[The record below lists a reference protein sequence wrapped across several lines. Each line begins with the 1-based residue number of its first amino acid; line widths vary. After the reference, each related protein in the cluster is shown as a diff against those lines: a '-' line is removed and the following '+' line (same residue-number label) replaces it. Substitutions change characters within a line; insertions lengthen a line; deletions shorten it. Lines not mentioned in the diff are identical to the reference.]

1 MICQYSCTVHIVY
14 YTYICMCRI
23 EDALVKAGNTLPNTE
38 VKEENF
44 ELKSMMVDPDDIAE
58 GESLEVSIDSVAVDL
73 PSEVLQD
80 AEAGNNEPVTVVV
93 VEVKATV
100 VFMVGAQLSSTVTII
115 SVGALTQLTIPIRF
129 SFADV
134 QPVSLQQ

>member
-1 MICQYSCTVHIVY
+1 M
-14 YTYICMCRI
+14 
-23 EDALVKAGNTLPNTE
+23 K
-38 VKEENF
+38 
-44 ELKSMMVDPDDIAE
+44 
-58 GESLEVSIDSVAVDL
+58 
-73 PSEVLQD
+73 
-80 AEAGNNEPVTVVV
+80 PVTVVV

>member
-1 MICQYSCTVHIVY
+1 
-14 YTYICMCRI
+14 MCRI
-23 EDALVKAGNTLPNTE
+23 KDALVKAGNTLPNTE

-44 ELKSMMVDPDDIAE
+44 ELKSMMVDPDDIPE
-58 GESLEVSIDSVAVDL
+58 GLEVTIDRVVVDL

-80 AEAGNNEPVTVVV
+80 AEMGNNEPVTVVV

-100 VFMVGAQLSSTVTII
+100 VFMVGAQLSSTVAII
-115 SVGALTQLTIPIRF
+115 SVGTLTQLTIPIRF

-134 QPVSLQQ
+134 QPVSLQ